1 MLMMLLMM
9 GTIVNAADDDD
20 DDDDGGGND
29 EGTKRF
35 GVNEEV
41 WNISSQRK
49 LQCVFKH

>member
-9 GTIVNAADDDD
+9 GTIVNAAAD

-35 GVNEEV
+35 GDNEEV

-49 LQCVFKH
+49 LQCVLNS

>member
-9 GTIVNAADDDD
+9 GTIVNAAADDD

-35 GVNEEV
+35 GDNEEV

-49 LQCVFKH
+49 LQYVFKH